1 MAQFYSFLNKTVRNL
16 TQHKWTILLTLL
28 QLIGL
33 SLLFCIPGVFAQL
46 PPEFGQELLL
56 PEPKQPEPDPATFKY
71 DSHLSNTYNDHIEF
85 GLSVDPYISSLAG
98 QEDPQLKG
106 IINRFGVNLRG
117 ELPISGKKLRLRFQ
131 YAPQYE
137 NYTGAEGKLNEFDAT
152 TNFVLT
158 EFSYQPITR
167 LPEIAFSQ
175 QVRRLSRSLGV
186 YNNNEF
192 QTGFRFGRFLEYN
205 FRLQQFDDDERK
217 REDFLLVGSTNHKVT
232 TRLQLGLL
240 KQIVSKVEYA
250 IERGSYQTN
259 LNTFILGAA
268 NIEDGQRRRDWR
280 HFGVVKFLQAA
291 ADRFVF
297 QQEVTLFLN
306 RSNIEYFNFTSTE
319 AALST
324 YYKFAARRSVR
335 LRLFRL
341 WVNFEGRNLRD
352 EDGRIIE
359 GAGIR
364 KDTQI
369 GLNALINWKFTPNL
383 SLNADYQF
391 IQNNTNELNQILSFL
406 DYKHNIMSITL
417 RGNY

>member
-1 MAQFYSFLNKTVRNL
+1 MKNRMRKL
-16 TQHKWTILLTLL
+16 TQHKWIILLTFL

-33 SLLFCIPGVFAQL
+33 SLLFCIPCVFAQL

-56 PEPKQPEPDPATFKY
+56 PEPKQPETQPATFKY
-71 DSHLSNTYNDHIEF
+71 DFHLSTTYNDHIEF

-106 IINRFGVNLRG
+106 LINRYGLNLRG
-117 ELPISGKKLRLRFQ
+117 ELPVSGNKLRLRLQ

-137 NYTGAEGKLNEFDAT
+137 NYIGVEGNLNEFDAS

-158 EFSYQPITR
+158 EINYRPFTK

-186 YNNNEF
+186 YNNNEYLS
-192 QTGFRFGRFLEYN
+192 GLRIGRFLEYN
-205 FRLQQFDDDERK
+205 FRLQHFDDDERK

-250 IERGSYQTN
+250 IEHGSYKTN
-259 LNTFILGAA
+259 LNKFILGAA
-268 NIEDGQRRRDWR
+268 NIEDGQRRTDWR
-280 HFGVVKFLQAA
+280 HFGVVKLLQTA

-297 QQEVTLFLN
+297 QQELNLFVN
-306 RSNIEYFNFTSTE
+306 RSNIEYFNFISTE

-324 YYKFAARRSVR
+324 YYKFAARRSIR

-364 KDTQI
+364 KDTQF
-369 GLNALINWKFTPNL
+369 GLNALINWKFTTNL
-383 SLNADYQF
+383 SLSADYQF
-391 IQNNTNELNQILSFL
+391 IQNNTNELNQILNFL
-406 DYKHNIMSITL
+406 DYNHNILNITL